1 MMFDKNANTSYEY
14 GDLVTLLNQDE
25 ICILLNEVK
34 DIQSRDSWAVRN
46 GYMLVRILRKNGLIE
61 IISSYFFKKA

>member
-1 MMFDKNANTSYEY
+1 MFDKNTNTSYEC

-34 DIQSRDSWAVRN
+34 DIQRRDSWAIQR
-46 GYMLVRILRKNGLIE
+46 GYMLARILRKNGLIE